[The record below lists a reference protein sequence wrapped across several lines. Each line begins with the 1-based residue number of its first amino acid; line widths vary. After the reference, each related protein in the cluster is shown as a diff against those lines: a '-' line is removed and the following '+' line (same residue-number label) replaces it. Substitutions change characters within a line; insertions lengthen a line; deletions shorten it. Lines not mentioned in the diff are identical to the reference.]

1 MAVSRLEILAIVTE
15 FERFY
20 PAFGYV
26 CWAQLEMGD
35 PVLLNLFYR
44 MFESYC
50 SWIGFSAVD
59 R

>member
-1 MAVSRLEILAIVTE
+1 MAVSRLEILAIVAK

-26 CWAQLEMGD
+26 CWTQLEMED
-35 PVLLNLFYR
+35 PVLLNFFFIT
-44 MFESYC
+44 FETYC
-50 SWIGFSAVD
+50 SWIGFCTVD